1 MADRLILD
9 LTGSFAIYMAKHT
22 VTHIH
27 TPWML
32 TSEQVLRVTREGA
45 VPHPLLN
52 ILFQSRLEIKVR
64 RRPNLASAV
73 SRSSCQQTIV
83 THTHNQLEWPST
95 CKLQY

>member
-32 TSEQVLRVTREGA
+32 TCEQVLRVTREGA

-52 ILFQSRLEIKVR
+52 IFFRVVLRLK
-64 RRPNLASAV
+64 SAV
-73 SRSSCQQTIV
+73 DQILQV
-83 THTHNQLEWPST
+83 PSAEVVAS
-95 CKLQY
+95 KL